1 MATYAL
7 TVSTNDLGLGVLNS
21 VRTRIEKRRVSIA
34 DTYPPINNLVKIE
47 KPTNNLG
54 IAIFLL
60 EPDDLTTYHVA
71 KIFDSAGIPIYERFF
86 SMPPSAT
93 SLDNTATGVLF
104 GNSNIQFKDEGN
116 NRGTPSSVRN
126 VDFVGAGVEATFEGD
141 TLQVFVQA
149 GSQGFVAI
157 TDITPTSPGDNVGSK
172 VKTDDNNVLQSCT
185 SSTTAITVS
194 VLAVTG
200 STFKPVVDINGTAA
214 TLTRNT
220 LTDVWQGTA
229 AITLTG
235 ASPYTVTATHSDGA
249 TDTATVTIEAAP
261 VISGLEFSG
270 AYSQGVGQTEHAAG
284 QKLDLTITSPTL
296 FDAVEVIY
304 SDGLTATTAIAVTEI
319 ADTLTHTLEVT
330 VADQG
335 SYGTGAPLIL
345 PAKARIRNLNGT
357 WSNVFSSSDFG
368 GTNGTHILALNNTRP
383 SVTFGSIV
391 YPMLV
396 DPIRQLALKVTEEAT
411 VNVTYSNADTA
422 LWSSTELIVSDPT
435 VLGNKVV
442 NRNNGVGSVGYN
454 VSTNNLQV
462 VLTRTANATTAT
474 FNTVVWIAN
483 DDPVITKVLPA
494 ARLRS
499 GVSAQNHVITLGSD
513 QRLISI
519 AMGAGTITG
528 DAAGTFSGA
537 WATTNNGL
545 TNTRTLVVADSDPKG
560 TATFTGLSAINLAG
574 REVTTVDTDL
584 DYVLGGFVTRTV
596 SFPLWDGSA
605 IRIVDIGTDVVD
617 TAKLSVF
624 NISKNSASTYRGT
637 VGNEVDK
644 FTITN
649 SNELYNCDLPNASSA
664 LESPVTMT
672 IEETV

>member
-1 MATYAL
+1 MATYEL
-7 TVSTNDLGLGVLNS
+7 TVSTDDLGLGVLNS
-21 VRTRIEKRRVSIA
+21 VRTRIEKRRISIA

-71 KIFDSAGIPIYERFF
+71 KVFDSAGILIYERFF

-261 VISGLEFSG
+261 VVSSVLFSN
-270 AYSQGVGQTEHAAG
+270 AYSQGAGQTEHAAG
-284 QKLDLTITSPTL
+284 QTLDLTITSPTL

-304 SDGLTATTAIAVTEI
+304 TNGLTATTAIGITEI
-319 ADTLTHTLEVT
+319 DDTLTHTLEVT

-357 WSNVFSSSDFG
+357 WSDVFSSSDFG

-383 SVTFGSIV
+383 VVTAGVIT
-391 YPMLV
+391 YPAS
-396 DPIRQLALKVTEEAT
+396 QFALKGTEQAT
-411 VNVTYSNADTA
+411 VAATYTNVDSV
-422 LWSSTELIVSDPT
+422 LWTSASQLTVNDPT
-435 VLGNKVV
+435 VMGNVVV
-442 NRNNGVGSVGYN
+442 NRLAGGYN
-454 VSTNNLQV
+454 IDTTN
-462 VLTRTANATTAT
+462 LTATAQRVANATTST
-474 FNTVVWIAN
+474 TNVVVWIADTN
-483 DDPVITKVLPA
+483 PVITKTLPA

-499 GVSAQNHVITLGSD
+499 GVTAQNHIITFTSN
-513 QRLISI
+513 QRLMSF
-519 AMGAGTITG
+519 AV
-528 DAAGTFSGA
+528 DAPVGTFSGS
-537 WATTNNGL
+537 WATANNGL

-574 REVTTVDTDL
+574 KEVTTVTTDL

-596 SFPLWDGSA
+596 SFPLWDSGA

-617 TAKLSVF
+617 TSKLVVF
-624 NISKNSASTYRGT
+624 NISKNSAALYRGT
-637 VGNEVDK
+637 VGDEVDK

-649 SNELYNCDLPNASSA
+649 GNELYNCDLPNASTA
-664 LESPVTMT
+664 LDSPVTMT

>member
-1 MATYAL
+1 MTTYTL

-21 VRTRIEKRRVSIA
+21 ARTRIEKRRVSIA

-71 KIFDSAGIPIYERFF
+71 KIFDSAGIPVYERFF

-261 VISGLEFSG
+261 VVSSVLFSN
-270 AYSQGVGQTEHAAG
+270 AYSQGAGQTEHAAG
-284 QKLDLTITSPTL
+284 QTLDLTITSPTL

-304 SDGLTATTAIAVTEI
+304 TNGLTATTAVGITEI

-383 SVTFGSIV
+383 VVTAGVIT
-391 YPMLV
+391 YPAS
-396 DPIRQLALKVTEEAT
+396 QFALKGTEQAT
-411 VNVTYSNADTA
+411 VAATYTNVDSV
-422 LWSSTELIVSDPT
+422 LWTSASQLTVNDPT
-435 VLGNKVV
+435 VMGNVVV
-442 NRNNGVGSVGYN
+442 NRLAGGYN
-454 VSTNNLQV
+454 IDTTN
-462 VLTRTANATTAT
+462 LTATAQRVANATTST
-474 FNTVVWIAN
+474 TNVVVWIADTN
-483 DDPVITKVLPA
+483 PVITKTLPA

-499 GVSAQNHVITLGSD
+499 GVDAQNHVITLGSD

-528 DAAGTFSGA
+528 DAAGTFSGS
-537 WATTNNGL
+537 WATANNGL

-574 REVTTVDTDL
+574 KEVTTVTTDL

-596 SFPLWDGSA
+596 TFPLWDGGA
-605 IRIVDIGTDVVD
+605 IRIVDIGTDVLD

-624 NISKNSASTYRGT
+624 NISKNSTTTYRGT
-637 VGNEVDK
+637 VGDEVDK

-649 SNELYNCDLPNASSA
+649 GNELYNCDLPNASSA

>member
-1 MATYAL
+1 MTTYTL
-7 TVSTNDLGLGVLNS
+7 TIATNDLGLGVLNS
-21 VRTRIEKRRVSIA
+21 ARTRIEKRRVSIA

-71 KIFDSAGIPIYERFF
+71 KIFDTAGILIYERFF

-141 TLQVFVQA
+141 TLRVFVQA

-172 VKTDDNNVLQSCT
+172 IKTDDNNVLQSCT
-185 SSTTAITVS
+185 SSTTSVTVS
-194 VLAVTG
+194 VLAVTAG
-200 STFKPVVDINGTAA
+200 TSFKPTVDVNGTQAV
-214 TLTRNT
+214 LTRNA
-220 LTDVWQGTA
+220 LTDVWTGTA

-235 ASPYTVTATHSDGA
+235 SSPYTVTATHGQGA
-249 TDTATVTIEAAP
+249 IDTATVTYESSPI
-261 VISGLEFSG
+261 INSMTFSG
-270 AYSQGVGQTEHAAG
+270 AYPNAINGQTEHAAG

-304 SDGLTATTAIAVTEI
+304 TNGLTATTAIGITEI
-319 ADTLTHTLEVT
+319 DDTLTHTLEVT

-383 SVTFGSIV
+383 VVTAGVIT
-391 YPMLV
+391 YPAS
-396 DPIRQLALKVTEEAT
+396 QFALKGTEQAT
-411 VNVTYSNADTA
+411 VAATYTNVDSVLWTSASQLTVNA
-422 LWSSTELIVSDPT
+422 PT
-435 VLGNKVV
+435 VMGNVVV
-442 NRNNGVGSVGYN
+442 NRLAGGYN
-454 VSTNNLQV
+454 IGTTN
-462 VLTRTANATTAT
+462 LTATAQRVANATTST
-474 FNTVVWIAN
+474 TNVVVWIA
-483 DDPVITKVLPA
+483 DDNPVITKTLPA

-499 GVSAQNHVITLGSD
+499 GVDAQNHVITLGSD

-519 AMGAGTITG
+519 DMGAGTILG
-528 DAAGTFSGA
+528 DAAGTFLGS
-537 WATTNNGL
+537 WATVNNGL
-545 TNTRTLVVADSDPKG
+545 TNTRTLAVADSDPKG
-560 TATFTGLSAINLAG
+560 TATFTGLSAVNLAG
-574 REVTTVDTDL
+574 KVVTTVTTNL
-584 DYVLGGFVTRTV
+584 NYVLGGFVTRTV
-596 SFPLWDGSA
+596 TFPLWDGSA
-605 IRIVDIGTDVVD
+605 IRIVNIGTNVVD
-617 TAKLSVF
+617 TSKLVVF
-624 NISKNSASTYRGT
+624 NISKNSVALYRGT
-637 VGNEVDK
+637 VGDEVDK

-649 SNELYNCDLPNASSA
+649 NNALYNCDLPNASTA
-664 LESPVTMT
+664 LASPVTMT

>member
-1 MATYAL
+1 MTTYEL
-7 TVSTNDLGLGVLNS
+7 TLSTNDLGLGVLS
-21 VRTRIEKRRVSIA
+21 SARTRIEKRRVSIA

-71 KIFDSAGIPIYERFF
+71 KIFDSAGIPVYERFF

-284 QKLDLTITSPTL
+284 QTLDLTITSPTL

-335 SYGTGAPLIL
+335 SYGTGAPLVL

-435 VLGNKVV
+435 VLGNKTV
-442 NRNNGVGSVGYN
+442 NRNDGVGSIGYN
-454 VSTNNLQV
+454 ISTNNLQV

-474 FNTVVWIAN
+474 FNTVVWIA
-483 DDPVITKVLPA
+483 DDNPVITKTLPA

-499 GVSAQNHVITLGSD
+499 GVAAQNHVITLGSD

-528 DAAGTFSGA
+528 DAAGTFSGS
-537 WATTNNGL
+537 WATANNGL

-574 REVTTVDTDL
+574 KEVTTVTTNL

-596 SFPLWDGSA
+596 TFPLWDGGA
-605 IRIVDIGTDVVD
+605 IRITDIGTDVVD
-617 TAKLSVF
+617 TAKLVVF

-649 SNELYNCDLPNASSA
+649 GNELYNCDLPNASSA

>member
-249 TDTATVTIEAAP
+249 TDTATVTYETSP
-261 VISGLEFSG
+261 VIDSMTFSR
-270 AYSQGVGQTEHAAG
+270 AYPNAINGQTEHAAG

-304 SDGLTATTAIAVTEI
+304 SNGLTATTTIGITEI

-335 SYGTGAPLIL
+335 SYGTGAPLVL

-383 SVTFGSIV
+383 VVTAGVIT
-391 YPMLV
+391 YPAS
-396 DPIRQLALKVTEEAT
+396 QFALKGTEQAT
-411 VNVTYSNADTA
+411 VAATYTNVDSV
-422 LWSSTELIVSDPT
+422 LWTSASQLTVNDPT
-435 VLGNKVV
+435 VMGNVVV
-442 NRNNGVGSVGYN
+442 NRLAGGYN
-454 VSTNNLQV
+454 IDTTN
-462 VLTRTANATTAT
+462 LTATAQRVANATTST
-474 FNTVVWIAN
+474 TNVVVWIA
-483 DDPVITKVLPA
+483 DDNPVITKTLPA

-528 DAAGTFSGA
+528 DAAGTFSA
-537 WATTNNGL
+537 SWATANNGL

-574 REVTTVDTDL
+574 KEVTTVTTNL

-596 SFPLWDGSA
+596 TFPLWDGGA

-617 TAKLSVF
+617 TAKLVVF

-649 SNELYNCDLPNASSA
+649 GNELYNCDLPNASSA

>member
-1 MATYAL
+1 MTTYEL
-7 TVSTNDLGLGVLNS
+7 TLSTNDLGLGVLS
-21 VRTRIEKRRVSIA
+21 SARTRIEKRRVSIA

-71 KIFDSAGIPIYERFF
+71 KIFDSAGIPVYERFF

-284 QKLDLTITSPTL
+284 QTLDLTITSPTL

-335 SYGTGAPLIL
+335 SYGTGAPLVL

-435 VLGNKVV
+435 VLGNKTV
-442 NRNNGVGSVGYN
+442 NRNDGVGSIGYN
-454 VSTNNLQV
+454 ISTNNLQV

-474 FNTVVWIAN
+474 FNTVVWIA
-483 DDPVITKVLPA
+483 DDNPVITKTLPA

-499 GVSAQNHVITLGSD
+499 GVAAQNHVITLGSD

-519 AMGAGTITG
+519 AMNAGTILG
-528 DAAGTFSGA
+528 DAAGTFSGS
-537 WATTNNGL
+537 WATVNNGL

-574 REVTTVDTDL
+574 KEVTTVTTNL

-605 IRIVDIGTDVVD
+605 TRIVDIGTDVLD
-617 TAKLSVF
+617 TSKLVVF

-649 SNELYNCDLPNASSA
+649 GNELYNCDLPNASSA